1 MGSISPYNLDPAQY
15 KFTSPLKGWENHAP
29 LSEYRTFPTLYTDS
43 SADRIIDLKHKT
55 DIATTVPR
63 KVSSAMLTRISWRR
77 FRMAAV
83 STPNCLGLTCTYT
96 SIL

>member
-15 KFTSPLKGWENHAP
+15 TFPSPLKGWENHAP
-29 LSEYRTFPTLYTDS
+29 LSEYGTFPTLYTVGNVNK
-43 SADRIIDLKHKT
+43 IIDPKHET
-55 DIATTVPR
+55 ERATTVRR
-63 KVSSAMLTRISWRR
+63 KVSSAMLTRNSWHR

-83 STPNCLGLTCTYT
+83 STPSYPGSTCTYT